1 MTVCS
6 VINIITTITIMQIQR
21 NLQIQIEN
29 QGKRLQMMFEQQIKP
44 DEPSAPLSSG
54 VAPPPVEN
62 LENKNEGHENL
73 GTNGSTPNKKPEESS
88 QDTRKKQKG
97 DDGKVTDELELE
109 EDQFVAPPSKR
120 AKTDE

>member
-1 MTVCS
+1 MEL
-6 VINIITTITIMQIQR
+6 QKRLHEQLEIQR

-29 QGKRLQMMFEQQIKP
+29 QGKRLQMMFEQQIKS
-44 DEPSAPLSSG
+44 DDPSAPLSSA

-62 LENKNEGHENL
+62 LENKNEGHE
-73 GTNGSTPNKKPEESS
+73 TNDSTPDNKAEVSS
-88 QDTRKKQKG
+88 QDTSTKQKG
-97 DDGKVTDELELE
+97 DDAKLTDELELE

>member
-6 VINIITTITIMQIQR
+6 VINIITIMQIQR

-88 QDTRKKQKG
+88 QDTSKKQKG